1 MTTPAG
7 PAGLTTFDDD
17 VVRRV
22 LCVVAHPDDV
32 EYGASAVVARWVARG
47 AQAAYLLLTA
57 GEAGIE
63 GMDPDETRRVR
74 ADEQRRA
81 CDAVGV
87 EELEILDHPD
97 GTLVYGLDLRHDVA
111 RAVRRFRPDTV
122 VTMTWELE
130 TPWGLNQ
137 ADHRAAG
144 VAAIDGV
151 RDADNT
157 WIFRDLADAG
167 LAKWGVDRI
176 VVMGHPAPTHGVDV
190 SGEPLERVI
199 RSLEAHEQYL
209 AALPWHPAPRDM
221 LGDMTA
227 AQGQALGVPNAVL
240 FKVYELKA
248 PAPEPADPD
257 PAS

>member
-1 MTTPAG
+1 MTTPDV
-7 PAGLTTFDDD
+7 PPGLATFDDD
-17 VVRRV
+17 AVRRV
-22 LCVVAHPDDV
+22 LCVVAHPDDM
-32 EYGASAVVARWVARG
+32 EYGASAVVARWVDRG
-47 AQAAYLLLTA
+47 AAAAYLLLTG

-74 ADEQRRA
+74 AAEQQRA
-81 CDAVGV
+81 CAEVGV

-97 GTLVYGLDLRHDVA
+97 GTLVHGLDLRHDVA

-122 VTMTWELE
+122 VVMTWETE

-144 VAAIDGV
+144 LAAVDGV

-157 WIFRDLADAG
+157 WVFRDLADAG
-167 LAKWGVDRI
+167 LGKWGADRL

-190 SGEPLERVI
+190 SGEPLERAI

-221 LGDMTA
+221 LTGATA
-227 AQGQALGVPNAVL
+227 AQGQALGVANAVL

-248 PAPEPADPD
+248 APEPA
-257 PAS
+257 ASEG

>member
-1 MTTPAG
+1 MTTPDAP
-7 PAGLTTFDDD
+7 PALATFDDGA
-17 VVRRV
+17 VRRV
-22 LCVVAHPDDV
+22 LCVVAHPDDM
-32 EYGASAVVARWVARG
+32 EYGGSALVARWVERG
-47 AQAAYLLLTA
+47 AEAAYLLLTG

-74 ADEQRRA
+74 AVEQQRA
-81 CDAVGV
+81 CEQVGV
-87 EELEILDHPD
+87 GDLEILDHPD

-122 VTMTWELE
+122 VVMTWELE

-167 LAKWGVDRI
+167 LPKWGPDRI
-176 VVMGHPAPTHGVDV
+176 VVMGHPAPTHGADV
-190 SGEPLERVI
+190 SGEPLERAI

-221 LGDMTA
+221 LGGMTA
-227 AQGQALGVPNAVL
+227 AQGAALGVPNAVL

-248 PAPEPADPD
+248 PPTTDD
-257 PAS
+257 AS

>member
-1 MTTPAG
+1 VTTPAG

-17 VVRRV
+17 AVRRV
-22 LCVVAHPDDV
+22 LCVVAHPDDM
-32 EYGASAVVARWVARG
+32 EYGGSAVVARWVAHG
-47 AQAAYLLLTA
+47 AEAAYLLLTG

-63 GMDPDETRRVR
+63 GMDPAETRRVR
-74 ADEQRRA
+74 AGEQQRA
-81 CDAVGV
+81 CDQVGV
-87 EELEILDHPD
+87 HELEILDHPD
-97 GTLVYGLDLRHDVA
+97 GELVYGLDLRHDVA
-111 RAVRRFRPDTV
+111 RSVRRFRPDTV
-122 VTMTWELE
+122 VTMTWETE

-176 VVMGHPAPTHGVDV
+176 IVMGHPSPTHGVDV
-190 SGEPLERVI
+190 SGEPLERAI

-221 LGDMTA
+221 LGGMTA
-227 AQGQALGVPNAVL
+227 GQGAPLGVPNAVL

-248 PAPEPADPD
+248 PPA
-257 PAS
+257 ASADAAS